1 MKIKLPAYLFYF
13 TASVQP
19 GLSQADSILAQD
31 INLATYPYPFSVKH
45 LTLSVQN
52 RQLQMAY
59 KPGKPN
65 GNAVVLLHGKN
76 FIQNGRAAIGKDL
89 VADLVAKTMGN
100 YPLPG
105 RITQSKIKGSKL
117 VELANTGHLPHGE
130 SFEKFIN
137 TLTLFLKAPDKNK
150 V

>member
-13 TASVQP
+13 TVSVQP
-19 GLSQADSILAQD
+19 GPSQADNTLAQD

-65 GNAVVLLHGKN
+65 GNAVVLLHRKN
-76 FIQNGRAAIGKDL
+76 FVQNDRAAIGKDL
-89 VADLVAKTMGN
+89 VGFSGKNSG
-100 YPLPG
+100 
-105 RITQSKIKGSKL
+105 KL
-117 VELANTGHLPHGE
+117 FFTWMHNT
-130 SFEKFIN
+130 K
-137 TLTLFLKAPDKNK
+137 
-150 V
+150 